1 MNQSIVVD
9 EIVIPITVDYLE
21 EDRIY
26 QVSCPWLQ
34 GCHAWG
40 ETLDEAMR
48 AIPGNI
54 RAMIEARRVNNSP
67 LPSELERVK
76 WNPALDRYTTI
87 PDWGSRDIRPG
98 TLRRIIRDLGISRRE
113 FGPIK

>member
-1 MNQSIVVD
+1 MSPAAVID
-9 EIVIPITVDYLE
+9 DIVIPITIDYLE
-21 EDRIY
+21 EDQVY

-54 RAMIEARRVNNSP
+54 RTMVEVRRQNGSP
-67 LPSELERVK
+67 LPRELQ
-76 WNPALDRYTTI
+76 ALDHRQHF
-87 PDWGSRDIRPG
+87 
-98 TLRRIIRDLGISRRE
+98 TLRMA
-113 FGPIK
+113 PA

>member
-1 MNQSIVVD
+1 MSDTVVVD

-21 EDRIY
+21 EDEVY

-48 AIPGNI
+48 AIPGNV
-54 RAMIEARRVNNSP
+54 RAMIQACRDKGSP
-67 LPSELERVK
+67 LPPQLERV
-76 WNPALDRYTTI
+76 NLQ
-87 PDWGSRDIRPG
+87 RPL
-98 TLRRIIRDLGISRRE
+98 TLRVA
-113 FGPIK
+113 PA

>member
-1 MNQSIVVD
+1 MCEQTLNLEMQKMSPVAVID
-9 EIVIPITVDYLE
+9 DIVIPITVDYLE
-21 EDRIY
+21 EDQVY

-54 RAMIEARRVNNSP
+54 RAMMEVRRQKGSP
-67 LPSELERVK
+67 LPHELQ
-76 WNPALDRYTTI
+76 AFDHHQHF
-87 PDWGSRDIRPG
+87 
-98 TLRRIIRDLGISRRE
+98 TLRMA
-113 FGPIK
+113 PA